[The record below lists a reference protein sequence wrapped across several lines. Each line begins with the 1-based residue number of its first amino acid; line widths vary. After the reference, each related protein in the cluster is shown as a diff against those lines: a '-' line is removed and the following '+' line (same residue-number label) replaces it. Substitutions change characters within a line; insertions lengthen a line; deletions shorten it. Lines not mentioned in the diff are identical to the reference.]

1 MYTATFWSNYT
12 VHCFKMLGLEIPT
25 VLSLLGVRKILVNT
39 VNTKL
44 QYFWKESSEKEDESD
59 EELMQASITS
69 FVCRQSNLE
78 ECGKEQVC
86 TMCC

>member
-1 MYTATFWSNYT
+1 
-12 VHCFKMLGLEIPT
+12 MLGLEIPI

-69 FVCRQSNLE
+69 FVCHQSNLE
-78 ECGKEQVC
+78 KCGTEQVC

>member
-1 MYTATFWSNYT
+1 
-12 VHCFKMLGLEIPT
+12 MLGLEIPI

-59 EELMQASITS
+59 EELMQASITT
-69 FVCRQSNLE
+69 VAQ
-78 ECGKEQVC
+78 
-86 TMCC
+86 